1 MKFPFQ
7 PATPASGLILLTG
20 IILVILALWAGFSE
34 LDQIAR
40 AQGQVI
46 ATARTQV
53 IQSANDGI
61 IEALLVREGERVKKG
76 QILARLDR
84 SQAEAAWRDSLGK
97 VAALK
102 AALARLQA
110 EVYNRPLTF
119 DDDVRQYPA
128 FIANQTELF
137 QRRRDAFRA
146 EVAALEESLRLVRE
160 ELALSEK
167 LLATGDLGLVEVIR
181 LRKQMADLNGH
192 ITNRRNKYFQDAQ
205 AEMTKAEE
213 DLSTQQQVLAERTA
227 ILERTEIVA
236 PTDGLVRNI
245 QLTTPGAK
253 VRPGDI
259 IMELLPTSS
268 ALIVEAKLKPADI
281 AYLRNGLPAA
291 IKLDAYDYS
300 IYGVLRG
307 EVAYIS
313 PDALAEKT
321 QYGEQAYYRV
331 HIRIDETALAERN
344 RTHPGKPVEI
354 QPGMTATVDITTG
367 KQTVLSYLTKPVTK
381 TLSESLSER

>member
-1 MKFPFQ
+1 MKFPIR
-7 PATPASGLILLTG
+7 PAAQTSWLILLTG
-20 IILVILALWAGFSE
+20 IILAILVLWAAFSE

-46 ATARTQV
+46 ASARTQV

-84 SQAEAAWRDSLGK
+84 SQAEAAWRDSRAK

-102 AALARLQA
+102 ATLARLQA
-110 EVYNRPLTF
+110 EVFDRPLEF

-128 FIANQTELF
+128 FVQNQTELF
-137 QRRRDAFRA
+137 QRRKNAIRS
-146 EVAALEESLRLVRE
+146 EIAALEKSLRLARE

-167 LLATGDLGLVEVIR
+167 LLATGDIGRAEVIR
-181 LRKQMADLNGH
+181 LQKQVADIQGQ

-205 AEMTKAEE
+205 ADMTKAEE
-213 DLSTQQQVLAERTA
+213 DLATQQQALAERTV
-227 ILERTEIVA
+227 ILERTEIAA
-236 PTDGLVRNI
+236 PADGIVRNI
-245 QLTTPGAK
+245 QITTPGAK
-253 VRPGDI
+253 VRPGDT
-259 IMELLPTSS
+259 IMELLPTDST
-268 ALIVEAKLKPADI
+268 LIVEAKLKPADI
-281 AYLRNGLPAA
+281 AYIRHGLPAA
-291 IKLDAYDYS
+291 IKLDAYDYT

-313 PDALAEKT
+313 PDALTEKT
-321 QYGEQAYYRV
+321 LQGEQPYYRV
-331 HIRIDETALAERN
+331 HIRIDEAALAERN
-344 RTHPGKPVEI
+344 RAHPGKPVEI

-367 KQTVLSYLTKPVTK
+367 SQSLLKYLTKPVTK

>member
-1 MKFPFQ
+1 MKFPIRPTAQ
-7 PATPASGLILLTG
+7 TSWLILITG
-20 IILVILALWAGFSE
+20 VILAILVLWAGFSE

-46 ATARTQV
+46 ASARTQV

-84 SQAEAAWRDSLGK
+84 SQAEAAWRDSRGK

-110 EVYNRPLTF
+110 EVFNRPLKF

-128 FIANQTELF
+128 FVENQTELF
-137 QRRRDAFRA
+137 QRRRGAIRA

-160 ELALSEK
+160 ELTLSEK
-167 LLATGDLGLVEVIR
+167 LLATGDIGRAEVIR
-181 LRKQMADLNGH
+181 LQKQVADLKGQ

-205 AEMTKAEE
+205 ADMTKAEE
-213 DLSTQQQVLAERTA
+213 DLSTQQQALAERAA
-227 ILERTEIVA
+227 IYERTEIVA
-236 PTDGLVRNI
+236 PADGLVRNI

-259 IMELLPTSS
+259 IMELLPTGS

-321 QYGEQAYYRV
+321 QNGEQAYYRV
-331 HIRIDETALAERN
+331 HVRIDDAALAARN
-344 RTHPGKPVEI
+344 RAHSGKSVEI
-354 QPGMTATVDITTG
+354 QPGMTATVDISTG
-367 KQTVLSYLTKPVTK
+367 SQSVLAYLTKPVTK